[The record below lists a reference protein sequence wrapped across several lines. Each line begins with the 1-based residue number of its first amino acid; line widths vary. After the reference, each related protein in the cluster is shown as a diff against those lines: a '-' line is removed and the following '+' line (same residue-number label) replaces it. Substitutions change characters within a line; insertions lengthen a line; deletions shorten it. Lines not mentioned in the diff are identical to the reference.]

1 MYLIRILLPL
11 ADNEKKR
18 FPVEYFSAVRH
29 TLTERFGGVTA
40 FLRSP
45 AVGLWKEDTDEI
57 SRDEVLMFEVL
68 ADQLDKDWWTKY
80 RLELEKKFRQEE
92 LLVWASGVTKL

>member
-45 AVGLWKEDTDEI
+45 AVGLWKEDTDEV
-57 SRDEVLMFEVL
+57 SGDDVVMFEVL
-68 ADQLDKDWWTKY
+68 ADQLDKDWWAKY